1 MGVFTV
7 GMVFLFLYL
16 AYLQS
21 IIMSN
26 NLPTS
31 IIDPTL
37 AGQRRQYFLTKKKAV
52 LDGLIGYK
60 AELDHLTI
68 SVPVFLELL
77 HFLTEERRRYSGL
90 RVYFASH
97 LWSEEDPCSRY
108 IPSGQ
113 EENLTLIFVPTTE
126 IAQNGNTMQR
136 DDLDNCFIIAHNRLI
151 RLLNPGEVAPGLDTA
166 SNWVKHYQKKIPALS
181 LDGARVTGNGAFRET
196 NSHWYK
202 IAIFLDGTDTPG
214 LISYIDKLRND
225 PVDPLLAIVPQFA
238 CYTPT
243 DTAEVQM
250 GTSATISVPLQY
262 QLTLLFELQQKND
275 PVPNPVFFGFGMK
288 HHLDDL
294 ARAAAEGG
302 PAVKGE
308 EVDGDIAVAPA
319 AVAQKAVAAAPLAA
333 GQAQP
338 EDSDTGFPCPPY
350 ICNGSNLP
358 AS

>member
-1 MGVFTV
+1 
-7 GMVFLFLYL
+7 
-16 AYLQS
+16 
-21 IIMSN
+21 MSN
-26 NLPTS
+26 NLPSS

-37 AGQRRQYFLTKKKAV
+37 AGQRRHYFLTKKKAV
-52 LDGLIGYK
+52 LDGLIGFK
-60 AELDHLTI
+60 GELDHLTV

-77 HFLTEERRRYSGL
+77 NFLTEERRRYSGL
-90 RVYFASH
+90 RVYFASYR
-97 LWSEEDPCSRY
+97 WSEDDPCSRY

-126 IAQNGNTMQR
+126 VAQNGSTMQR

-151 RLLNPGEVAPGLDTA
+151 RLPNPGEVAPGLDTA

-181 LDGARVTGNGAFRET
+181 LDGARVTGNGGFRET

-202 IAIFLDGTDTPG
+202 IAIFLDGDDTPG

-238 CYTPT
+238 CYTNT

-250 GTSATISVPLQY
+250 GTSATLSVPLQY
-262 QLTLLFELQQKND
+262 QLTLLFQLRQKND

-288 HHLDDL
+288 HHLDDMKRALVQSEGGL
-294 ARAAAEGG
+294 AVKGAGAEGG
-302 PAVKGE
+302 LAGAPAG
-308 EVDGDIAVAPA
+308 AAPAGATQA
-319 AVAQKAVAAAPLAA
+319 AVAQAAVAQAPLAA